1 MSAVLTPPGYDVL
14 VVGVDP
20 GPIPGLVA
28 IDFYA
33 DGTAH
38 AVQVVQCS
46 ANAAEGVL
54 RTLVL
59 ENTPSNGPAPVVQI
73 ERFVVGRGSMR
84 SGAAGATTRQSV
96 ERLEMTAKECGA
108 TAYVRSASEVKPWA
122 TDERLDAAGLLEAT
136 KGMRH
141 ARDAARH
148 ALFCAVRV
156 AGVLDPL
163 SRKARR

>member
-28 IDFYA
+28 IDFHR
-33 DGTAH
+33 DGSPH
-38 AVQVVQCS
+38 EVQVVQCS
-46 ANAAEGVL
+46 ANAAEAVL
-54 RTLVL
+54 QTLIL
-59 ENTPSNGPAPVVQI
+59 ARAPRNGPMPVVQI
-73 ERFVVGRGSMR
+73 ERFVIGRGSMR
-84 SGAAGATTRQSV
+84 SGAAGAETRRSV
-96 ERLEMTAKECGA
+96 ELLEIAARHSDANVC
-108 TAYVRSASEVKPWA
+108 VRSASEVKPWA

-156 AGVLDPL
+156 AGVPDPL